1 MSSVVPWLVEQLT
14 GFCQQQEFAAAVGIA
29 PPRVSTLISEGH
41 LPPDG
46 TAGQWLLAYCARLRE
61 QAAGRTMELS
71 AERAALAREQ
81 RIGQALKNAVAQG
94 EYGPVGLLADVLA
107 QASAAVAQRFDALP
121 GELRRACPDL
131 SDLQLEQL
139 ARTLSSARNE
149 WVRSTAALVDRRLA
163 EIAADGDDDDGAVTE
178 DDDGTELDGVPA

>member
-1 MSSVVPWLVEQLT
+1 VTLAQQLSVQVE
-14 GFCQQQEFAAAVGIA
+14 QQEFASAVGVSQPRIA
-29 PPRVSTLISEGH
+29 ALIAEGH
-41 LPPDG
+41 LPSDG
-46 TAGQWLLAYCARLRE
+46 TAGQWLLAYCSRLRE

-94 EYGPVGLLADVLA
+94 EYAPVGLLADVLA
-107 QASAAVAQRFDALP
+107 QSAAAVAQRFDALP
-121 GELRRACPDL
+121 GQLRLACPDL
-131 SDLQLEQL
+131 SDPQLEQL
-139 ARTLSSARNE
+139 GRALSSARNE

>member
-1 MSSVVPWLVEQLT
+1 MLSEVLGQRCE
-14 GFCQQQEFAAAVGIA
+14 QQEFAAAVGIA
-29 PPRVSTLISEGH
+29 PPRVSTLIAEGH
-41 LPPDG
+41 LQSGG

-121 GELRRACPDL
+121 GELRTACPDL
-131 SDLQLEQL
+131 SDQQLEQL
-139 ARTLSSARNE
+139 GRTLSSARNE
-149 WVRSTAALVDRRLA
+149 WVRSTAALIDRRLA
-163 EIAADGDDDDGAVTE
+163 DIASEEDDDEGVPADDDDGS
-178 DDDGTELDGVPA
+178 ELDEVPA

>member
-1 MSSVVPWLVEQLT
+1 MLSDVLGQRCE
-14 GFCQQQEFAAAVGIA
+14 QQEFAAAVGIA
-29 PPRVSTLISEGH
+29 PPRVSTLIAEGH
-41 LPPDG
+41 LQPDG

-121 GELRRACPDL
+121 GELRTACPDL
-131 SDLQLEQL
+131 SDQQLEQL
-139 ARTLSSARNE
+139 GRTLSSARNE
-149 WVRSTAALVDRRLA
+149 WVRSTAALIDRRLA
-163 EIAADGDDDDGAVTE
+163 DIASEEDDDEGVPADDDDGS
-178 DDDGTELDGVPA
+178 ELDEVPA